1 MPIRDDLRWFYPI
14 DWPIISRSIRFG
26 RARGRCERC
35 GRPHRV
41 AVKQLPDGRWFDPEQ
56 QIWRDDTGK
65 PAQWPDIVDY
75 CAVQD
80 RRFTLG
86 TAHLD
91 HDPANSRFRNL
102 MALCQRCHLRHDR
115 DEHRRRRRITFLLRR
130 ATGDLFIGPY
140 RRW

>member
-14 DWPIISRSIRFG
+14 DWPIISRSVRFG
-26 RARGRCERC
+26 RAKGRCERC
-35 GRPHRV
+35 GRPHCV
-41 AVKQLPDGRWFDPEQ
+41 PVKQLPDGRWLDPAQ
-56 QIWRDDTGK
+56 QTWRDDAGR
-65 PAQWPDIVDY
+65 PAPWPDIVDH
-75 CAVQD
+75 CAAGD
-80 RRFTLG
+80 RRFILG

-91 HDPANSRFRNL
+91 HDPANSRLQNL

-115 DEHRRRRRITFLLRR
+115 EEHRRRRRVTFLLRR